1 VSSLGVSLTH
11 REHAHGVVFVTGHA
25 KLGDGVDWVT
35 LSHTAAKAKLTLVI
49 YMGIRGA
56 EHLQAD
62 LLQGLPADTPVALI
76 HQISLPDQR
85 HAVCTLATLHA
96 TLLSEEFASP
106 SVIVVGDVLK
116 GLTSILVS
124 EVMQKVIAIN

>member
-1 VSSLGVSLTH
+1 MSSLGVSLTH

-25 KLGDGVDWVT
+25 KPGDGVDWAT

-76 HQISLPDQR
+76 HQVSLPDQR
-85 HAVCTLATLHA
+85 HAVCTLETLHA
-96 TLLSEEFASP
+96 TVVREGFASP

-116 GLTSILVS
+116 GLASVESGAFPLNLRS
-124 EVMQKVIAIN
+124 A